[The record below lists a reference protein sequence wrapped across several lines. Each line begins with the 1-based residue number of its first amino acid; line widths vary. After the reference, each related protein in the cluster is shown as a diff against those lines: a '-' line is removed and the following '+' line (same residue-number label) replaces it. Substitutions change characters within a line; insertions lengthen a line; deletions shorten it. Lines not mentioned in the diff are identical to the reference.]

1 MERYPR
7 LAAVAKA
14 GAAIAVL
21 FALVNAFL
29 GKYPDHSGEKILV
42 IQALMW
48 NTSEMWTETGWSH
61 QETAAMIFAVI
72 ALVFSKWASTEPAIP
87 EFNTTSTEDQ
97 MEAFEALPTAIAHV
111 SGMAQVNPRT
121 QAIVSQIA
129 GQSVAPS
136 TDQVAGA
143 LSSMDKMEIPTDER
157 AFVTKGAE
165 HVPLPNLDI
174 PAPPTSLPE
183 MPDLP
188 DVDDLFSEELPPLDL
203 PELPELPD
211 I

>member
-7 LAAVAKA
+7 LAALAKA
-14 GAAIAVL
+14 LAVLAVL
-21 FALVNAFL
+21 FGLVNAFL
-29 GKYPDHSGEKILV
+29 GKYPDHSGEKILLL
-42 IQALMW
+42 QALMW

-72 ALVFSKWASTEPAIP
+72 TLVFSKWASTIPAIP

-97 MEAFEALPTAIAHV
+97 IEAFEALPTAIAHV
-111 SGMAQVNPRT
+111 SGMAQVNPKT

-129 GQSVAPS
+129 GQSSAPS
-136 TDQVAGA
+136 ADQVAGA
-143 LSSMDKMEIPTDER
+143 LSSMDEMAIPEQDR

-174 PAPPTSLPE
+174 PAPPSLPE